1 MRTGRGRAWASIVRR
16 QPVVPWYA
24 GTRVL
29 LLLLALNV
37 LPYFNRGAVTGDVT
51 LYHQW
56 ITQSFDHGRFPLDSQ
71 KWQYPPGAAA
81 PLLLPHIFPGSY
93 YVLFFLMCLV
103 ADIAVFWMLLRTAK
117 RNDAVNPSKAGPWL
131 WTLGIAAIGPMA
143 YGRYDLVVT
152 ASAVAALTLTLR
164 SKRSTAVARG
174 VLIGVGAFLK
184 LWPGF
189 FLFGAPKRRNGR
201 LLFGVAA
208 ATAAVPT
215 LLLEL
220 FFPGVL
226 SFVTNQKSRG
236 IQIESVFAT
245 PFVAGKW
252 FGFHR
257 PIANTEYGAYEFT
270 GSGTSLAGKAALLGT
285 VIGFAI
291 LLLIRRRAAVRGGFP
306 FPAMLADVGFTAVL
320 VSVATSR
327 VLSPQYLVWLL
338 GVAAVCL
345 TRRETLM
352 RTPAW
357 LVLGATSVTQL
368 IFPLFYH
375 SLRFGQ
381 VYPGLILISRN
392 GTLVIAMVLAVRAL
406 WRATGPDS
414 VLLPSGVLLGQDGRD
429 GVRLVQDVGT
439 PLDGELGG
447 GGAEDGPEAV
457 VDGVRGPRRGGADR
471 LVERD

>member
-1 MRTGRGRAWASIVRR
+1 MRIVRR

-24 GTRVL
+24 ATRAL

-37 LPYFNRGAVTGDVT
+37 LPYFNRGAVTGDVK

-56 ITQSFDHGRFPLDSQ
+56 ITESFDHGRFPLDDQ

-81 PLLLPHIFPGSY
+81 PLLLPHWLPGSY
-93 YVLFFLMCLV
+93 YVLFFLMCLA
-103 ADIAVFWMLLRTAK
+103 ADVAVFAMLLRAA
-117 RNDAVNPSKAGPWL
+117 RRGDPEQPSPAGPWL

-152 ASAVAALTLTLR
+152 ASAVAALTVTLR

-184 LWPGF
+184 LWPAA

-208 ATAAVPT
+208 ATAAIPT
-215 LLLEL
+215 LALEL

-226 SFVTNQKSRG
+226 SFLTNQKSRG

-245 PFVAGKW
+245 PFLAGKW
-252 FGFHR
+252 FGWSGH
-257 PIANTEYGAYEFT
+257 IENTQYGAYEYI
-270 GSGTSLAGKAALLGT
+270 GPGVSLAGKAALVSTAVG
-285 VIGFAI
+285 VVV
-291 LLLIRRRAAVRGGFP
+291 LLLIRRRVAVRGGFP
-306 FPAMLADVGFTAVL
+306 FPAMMADVGFAGVL
-320 VSVATSR
+320 VFVVTSR

-345 TRRETLM
+345 ARRETLM

-357 LVLGATSVTQL
+357 LVLGAVSVTQL

-375 SLRFGQ
+375 SLRGGQ
-381 VYPGLILISRN
+381 IYSGLILMGRN
-392 GTLVIAMVLAVRAL
+392 AALVVAAVLALRAL
-406 WRATGPDS
+406 WRATGPAS
-414 VLLPSGVLLGQDGRD
+414 GPVLSGVLLGEDRRD
-429 GVRLVQDVGT
+429 GVRLVQDEGA
-439 PLDGELGG
+439 PLDREVGRGG
-447 GGAEDGPEAV
+447 VEHGPERV
-457 VDGVRGPRRGGADR
+457 VDGVVGPGRVGADS